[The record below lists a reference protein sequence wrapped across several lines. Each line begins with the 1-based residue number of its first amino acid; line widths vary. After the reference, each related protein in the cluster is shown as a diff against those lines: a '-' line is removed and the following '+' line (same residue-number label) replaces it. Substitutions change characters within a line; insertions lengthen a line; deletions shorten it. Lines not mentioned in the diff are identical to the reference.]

1 MELSIYDIIQ
11 GPVVSDK
18 AYKLNQSLNKL
29 VVYVHPEAN
38 KPLVSEAIEKLFD
51 VKVSSVRI
59 MVRKGK
65 RRMSKARKIV
75 IDKTTKRA
83 VITLKDGYNVNLFG
97 DIVERAQGLSSS
109 TVKSDETTKASG
121 E

>member
-18 AYKLNQSLNKL
+18 AYKLNQSFKKL
-29 VVYVHPEAN
+29 VLHVHQEAN

-51 VKVSSVRI
+51 VKVASVRI
-59 MVRKGK
+59 LVRKGK
-65 RRMSKARKIV
+65 RRMSRAKRV
-75 IDKTTKRA
+75 VQDKCTKRA
-83 VITLKDGYNVNLFG
+83 IVTLKAGYDVNLFG
-97 DIVERAQGLSSS
+97 DIAAQAEALGK
-109 TVKSDETTKASG
+109 KSAQSAKTKTDK